1 MKNGCKCLSFQI
13 EGYNLTT
20 ADDRFVLN
28 PITGRLTTTGVF
40 DRESVPKDTQLVYTL
55 GVEAYDSAPSSLPNT
70 APRHNTGR
78 ALLFTFKMPPIFLQQ
93 TTFSKFAGSFGNQKR
108 LNISFE
114 SSAGRRFT
122 SKMLSLV
129 SLGN

>member
-1 MKNGCKCLSFQI
+1 MGVVLKNGCKCLSLQI

-78 ALLFTFKMPPIFLQQ
+78 ALLLTIKLPPNFFVADNIFRVCC
-93 TTFSKFAGSFGNQKR
+93 FFRKSKKA
-108 LNISFE
+108 
-114 SSAGRRFT
+114 
-122 SKMLSLV
+122 
-129 SLGN
+129 